1 MIFWIASYPKNGNT
15 WLRALI
21 SAYYYSKD
29 GTFDQTFLKNIGQFP
44 EKSHFVNF
52 DYNIRE
58 ITDTTRFWIKAQEKI
73 NEDNKLRFFKTHN
86 IFGAVN
92 DFNFTNKKNSAGCI
106 YIVRDPRNVITSLKN
121 HYEINDGQALE
132 WMTNSKKFI
141 YDVENATKNGYS
153 DFQLISSW
161 SANYKS
167 WKMQNEIPIK
177 IIRYEDLLNETYI
190 VFKDVLDFINKVLNI
205 KEKVNKNKIKKS
217 VSSTFFNTL
226 KNEEK
231 KNGFVEAVVSKK
243 SREKIPFFNLG
254 PDNDWR
260 KILDKDQQLK
270 IADIF
275 KNELKELGYAKS

>member
-29 GTFDQTFLKNIGQFP
+29 GIFNQADLKNIGQFP
-44 EKSHFVNF
+44 ERSHFVNF
-52 DYNIRE
+52 DYNMLE
-58 ITDTTRFWIKAQEKI
+58 ITDTTKFWIEAQEKI
-73 NEDNKLRFFKTHN
+73 NKDNKLRFFKTHN

-92 DFNFTNKKNSAGCI
+92 DFKFTNKKNSAGCI

-121 HYEINDGQALE
+121 HYELDDTQALE

-167 WKMQNEIPIK
+167 WKTQNEIPIK
-177 IIRYEDLLNETYI
+177 IIRYEDLLNETYV

-205 KEKVNKNKIKKS
+205 KEKVNKNKVKNS
-217 VSSTFFNTL
+217 VSSTFFHTL
-226 KNEEK
+226 KNEEE
-231 KNGFVEAVVSKK
+231 KNGFIEAVVSKK

-270 IADIF
+270 LADIF
-275 KNELKELGYAKS
+275 KNDLKELGYVKS